1 MDGVKGA
8 SSSSVDEF
16 PRRPVWP
23 IAASLQVTPET
34 IHQIQYQIP
43 ATARHTI
50 WINNE
55 LAPSHSYTQYLNSPP
70 QSNLAAW
77 QLFVFLVRTYSLYE
91 LSAMSHGIEQ
101 IQQNSNESTNS
112 MLMFRRCRVA
122 CNNCCLSFG
131 REKSCTVRVSNS
143 KNIFNI
149 HRVRF
154 ATTAPVHSVLKI
166 SNHSWLPF
174 SAWLPAILRPGS
186 WHSPNA
192 GRPRH
197 NILRFRRQHQYRDSS
212 RATTRSTPILCDQ
225 IREVWF
231 IKFQRKNEFF

>member
-1 MDGVKGA
+1 M
-8 SSSSVDEF
+8 S
-16 PRRPVWP
+16 RRQATV
-23 IAASLQVTPET
+23 IRNTSLQLHNRIWLHDSCLSFWFEH
-34 IHQIQYQIP
+34 IHYMSCRLWVMASNRYNNIQ
-43 ATARHTI
+43 
-50 WINNE
+50 
-55 LAPSHSYTQYLNSPP
+55 
-70 QSNLAAW
+70 
-77 QLFVFLVRTYSLYE
+77 
-91 LSAMSHGIEQ
+91 
-101 IQQNSNESTNS
+101 NESTNS